1 MKKRSDLFGI
11 GLCILWGQMK
21 VTFLNPPFHPMFS
34 RESRSPSVTKSST
47 LYWPMFLA
55 YAAGCTEA
63 DGNVIQLVDSSA
75 MDLDLEGTIA
85 RIREFSPEFIVCSTS
100 TPSILNDLQV
110 VKALKTLFGVPV
122 AIMGTHASAEPVESL
137 KMESALDYC
146 IIGEAD
152 HTVRALVRH
161 LRGDGAARL
170 ADIAGV
176 AWRTADGEIDFQP
189 EGPKVEDLTAL
200 PWVSK
205 VYREHLYSCYK
216 RYFYGANLNPLIVI
230 LTGRGCPYR
239 CTYCVV
245 PQTLN
250 GHTYRKRKPSDVV
263 DELEY
268 ILANF
273 AELGEVFFEDDTFT
287 ADRNHVQ
294 AICDEILR
302 RKLKITWSCNARAD
316 VPADLLQQ
324 MKKAGCREMCVGFES
339 ASPDVLN
346 SVRKGLKQGLAVPF
360 MDAARKSGIL
370 VHGCFMV
377 GNPNDTHD
385 TLEQTLRYAK
395 KLSPNTAQFY
405 PIMAYPGTEA
415 YREALASG
423 ALGSKDYAQWLDK
436 DGHHRTTIQRPGL
449 SSQDLVDFCD
459 RARRE
464 FYLRPIY
471 VIRQGIMALFN
482 SKERY
487 RVMRGFGTLVK
498 HLFRKHGDLSESV
511 RKAPTNKG

>member
-1 MKKRSDLFGI
+1 MKIS
-11 GLCILWGQMK
+11 
-21 VTFLNPPFHPMFS
+21 FLNPPFHPMFS

-55 YAAGCTEA
+55 YAAGSTEA
-63 DGNVIQLVDSSA
+63 DGNTIQLIDSPA
-75 MDLDLEGTIA
+75 MDLDLEATLA
-85 RIREFSPEFIVCSTS
+85 RLRAFGPDLVVASTS
-100 TPSILNDLQV
+100 TPSILNDLNV
-110 VKALKTLFGVPV
+110 VKAIKTALGVPV
-122 AIMGTHASAEPVESL
+122 AIMGTHASAEPLESMR
-137 KMESALDYC
+137 MEPALDYC

-161 LRGDGAARL
+161 LRGDAPERL
-170 ADIAGV
+170 SDIAGL
-176 AWRTADGEIDFQP
+176 AWRTPSGEVDFQP
-189 EGPKVEDLTAL
+189 EGHKVEDLTAL

-205 VYREHLYSCYK
+205 VYRKHLYECYK

-250 GHTYRKRKPSDVV
+250 GHVYRRRQPVDVV
-263 DELEY
+263 NELEY
-268 ILANF
+268 IKANF
-273 AELGEVFFEDDTFT
+273 EELGEVFFEDDTFT
-287 ADRNHVQ
+287 ADRQHVQ
-294 AICDEILR
+294 AICEEILR

-316 VPADLLQQ
+316 VPEDLLQL

-339 ASPDVLN
+339 ASADVLN

-360 MDAARKSGIL
+360 MENARKTGIL

-385 TLEQTLRYAK
+385 TLEQTLSYAK

-423 ALGSKDYAQWLDK
+423 ALASKDYGQWLDK

-464 FYLRPIY
+464 FYLRPQYIL
-471 VIRQGIMALFN
+471 RQGVMALFN

-511 RKAPTNKG
+511 RKAPTNKN